1 MYTPLFI
8 KTDYSLLSSLIK
20 IDDLITK
27 CKKLNITSIA
37 ICDNNLFGTMELI
50 HKCNKENIKP
60 IIGLDLKINEERI
73 LLYAK
78 NDIGYY
84 NLVFIESLKNEKE
97 ITVEDLK
104 EHSQELICIS
114 FKDNKKNQLYKSFYN
129 DFYIGINNKKEEQ
142 NAKEQNY
149 ETVFINET
157 VYLEDY
163 LYKYLPYIFMIRDG
177 KTINDGIE
185 FTYQHN
191 HLLSY
196 QEVITLCSKRSIDNT
211 IKIANLCNIKL
222 KHELYMPKYNAE
234 NSKEFLVKLA
244 EKGLYKRLNN
254 NVNDT
259 YKKRL
264 TYELEIIC
272 KMHFEDY
279 FLVVYDYIKYAK
291 KKGILVGPG
300 RGSAAGSLVSYSLG
314 ITDVDPMKYNLLF
327 ERFLNP
333 ERVTMP
339 DIDTDF
345 PDIDRDDVINYV
357 KEKYGEKNTAGIITF
372 GTLASKQA
380 IRDVGRVL
388 NIRNTDIDFL
398 SKKIN
403 PKESIKDLKK
413 KDQSVN
419 ELIESDNKL
428 RLLYNIVSLIENNKR
443 HTSIHAA
450 GIVISRKP
458 LNEIL
463 PIIKS
468 NDMYLTEYT
477 MEYLEELGLIKM
489 DFLGI
494 KNLTIIKN
502 ILNDIKENEHKDIN
516 INDIDLNDSKVIELF
531 AKGDTSGIF
540 QFESEGMR
548 RFLIDLKPKNFDDIC
563 NAMAF
568 YRPGPASNIPSYIKR
583 RENKEKI
590 DYIDDRLKDILEPT
604 KGIIVYQEQIM
615 QIANKMAGYSY
626 GEADILRRAM
636 SKKKLEILKNE
647 KEKFINGSI
656 KNGYTKEIA
665 EKVYEYILNF
675 ANYGFNKSH
684 SVSYSIVA
692 IRMAYLKCYYKK
704 YFYSNLLNNVI
715 GSVEKTIEYLQ
726 ELKKMNI
733 KVLPPDINISFDNK
747 YRVIEN
753 SIIMPLSSIRNIG
766 GTISSKIIEERDKNK
781 FSDIYDFLRRTYQKT
796 NNIKVLTSLIYS
808 HSLQSFGYNINT
820 LLQNIESMTNYID
833 LTIDLEENTIE
844 KPIIKHEEELDIDE
858 ILEQEKEV
866 FGFYVTSHKTEKYK
880 LNNKEVMDICLLENN
895 LGKIVN
901 IIVNVDRTKEITT
914 KKNEPMCF
922 ITGSDNTGSI
932 SCTLFP
938 KVYNEYKD
946 IKKNDILKINGTVE
960 KRFDEYQIIVNNIER
975 LK

>member
-1 MYTPLFI
+1 
-8 KTDYSLLSSLIK
+8 
-20 IDDLITK
+20 
-27 CKKLNITSIA
+27 
-37 ICDNNLFGTMELI
+37 
-50 HKCNKENIKP
+50 
-60 IIGLDLKINEERI
+60 
-73 LLYAK
+73 
-78 NDIGYY
+78 
-84 NLVFIESLKNEKE
+84 
-97 ITVEDLK
+97 
-104 EHSQELICIS
+104 
-114 FKDNKKNQLYKSFYN
+114 
-129 DFYIGINNKKEEQ
+129 
-142 NAKEQNY
+142 
-149 ETVFINET
+149 
-157 VYLEDY
+157 
-163 LYKYLPYIFMIRDG
+163 
-177 KTINDGIE
+177 
-185 FTYQHN
+185 
-191 HLLSY
+191 
-196 QEVITLCSKRSIDNT
+196 
-211 IKIANLCNIKL
+211 
-222 KHELYMPKYNAE
+222 
-234 NSKEFLVKLA
+234 
-244 EKGLYKRLNN
+244 
-254 NVNDT
+254 
-259 YKKRL
+259 
-264 TYELEIIC
+264 
-272 KMHFEDY
+272 
-279 FLVVYDYIKYAK
+279 
-291 KKGILVGPG
+291 
-300 RGSAAGSLVSYSLG
+300 
-314 ITDVDPMKYNLLF
+314 
-327 ERFLNP
+327 
-333 ERVTMP
+333 
-339 DIDTDF
+339 
-345 PDIDRDDVINYV
+345 
-357 KEKYGEKNTAGIITF
+357 
-372 GTLASKQA
+372 
-380 IRDVGRVL
+380 
-388 NIRNTDIDFL
+388 
-398 SKKIN
+398 
-403 PKESIKDLKK
+403 
-413 KDQSVN
+413 
-419 ELIESDNKL
+419 
-428 RLLYNIVSLIENNKR
+428 
-443 HTSIHAA
+443 
-450 GIVISRKP
+450 
-458 LNEIL
+458 
-463 PIIKS
+463 
-468 NDMYLTEYT
+468 
-477 MEYLEELGLIKM
+477 M

-733 KVLPPDINISFDNK
+733 KVLPPDINVSFDNK
-747 YRVIEN
+747 YRVIGN
-753 SIIMPLSSIRNIG
+753 LIIMPLSSIRNIG
-766 GTISSKIIEERDKNK
+766 GAISSKIIEERDKNK

-820 LLQNIESMTNYID
+820 LLQNTENMTNYID

-844 KPIIKHEEELDIDE
+844 KPIIKQEEELDIDE

-880 LNNKEVMDICLLENN
+880 LNNKEIMDICLLENN

-901 IIVNVDRTKEITT
+901 IIVNVDRTKEIIT
-914 KKNEPMCF
+914 KKNDIMCF
-922 ITGSDNTGSI
+922 ITGSDNTGST
-932 SCTLFP
+932 TLIVFP
-938 KVYNEYKD
+938 DLYKE
-946 IKKNDILKINGTVE
+946 INKFKKNEIIKVKGKVE
-960 KRFDEYQIIVNNIER
+960 RRFNEFQIICNEIER
-975 LK
+975 